1 MTWGALLQG
10 VAKGA
15 AKGAVQGSVK
25 KVTAK
30 KFLGRGGKKDRRQNV
45 KNIMQEQGEY
55 EGGGALAIRP
65 TTSLVPTQVSDSSL
79 AVSSGPSGQ
88 GLGGTLLRIHT
99 KTIAIDK
106 F

>member
-88 GLGGTLLRIHT
+88 GLG
-99 KTIAIDK
+99 
-106 F
+106 